1 MPQNSN
7 SVRSVAGISA
17 QFTGAL
23 TELKKLKFVFGI
35 QIVYFSEIL
44 RAKYPKLEYWS
55 DENPSVITSR
65 WRKRHFGITLFEN
78 TNFSTFKFSFK
89 IPKTPPKIGTFQNQK
104 TRGGENGM
112 IFPGGENGISL
123 GPGLSKVKKSW
134 TWTRT
139 KKSFKILNWTGSKNF
154 KTWDHENVQISNRTS
169 TESLVQTF
177 NWHTCQNSTFDSEI
191 FWVKLSKRIVHRK
204 WQDFKLIG
212 V

>member
-1 MPQNSN
+1 MPQNLNVPN

-17 QFTGAL
+17 QSTGAL

-55 DENPSVITSR
+55 DGNPSVITSR

-89 IPKTPPKIGTFQNQK
+89 IPKTPPKIPTFQNQK

-123 GPGLSKVKKSW
+123 SAEPWPWSLRYWFWRLNLLISGFGRVHAWYSW
-134 TWTRT
+134 
-139 KKSFKILNWTGSKNF
+139 
-154 KTWDHENVQISNRTS
+154 
-169 TESLVQTF
+169 
-177 NWHTCQNSTFDSEI
+177 
-191 FWVKLSKRIVHRK
+191 
-204 WQDFKLIG
+204 
-212 V
+212 

>member
-1 MPQNSN
+1 MSQNLSVPN

-17 QFTGAL
+17 QSTGAL

-112 IFPGGENGISL
+112 VFPGGENGISL
-123 GPGLSKVKKSW
+123 ILVQKVDFGPLSKGKYSGPKSPFRSNSY
-134 TWTRT
+134 TWLELLQTLFGT
-139 KKSFKILNWTGSKNF
+139 KK
-154 KTWDHENVQISNRTS
+154 
-169 TESLVQTF
+169 
-177 NWHTCQNSTFDSEI
+177 
-191 FWVKLSKRIVHRK
+191 
-204 WQDFKLIG
+204 QDPT
-212 V
+212 

>member
-1 MPQNSN
+1 MPQNLSVPN

-17 QFTGAL
+17 QSTGAL

-112 IFPGGENGISL
+112 IFPGGENGISRSKLL
-123 GPGLSKVKKSW
+123 GSQSKLYHGAPKNYLNFSIRNTKSI
-134 TWTRT
+134 RN
-139 KKSFKILNWTGSKNF
+139 LPLLRG
-154 KTWDHENVQISNRTS
+154 
-169 TESLVQTF
+169 
-177 NWHTCQNSTFDSEI
+177 
-191 FWVKLSKRIVHRK
+191 IV
-204 WQDFKLIG
+204 
-212 V
+212 

>member
-1 MPQNSN
+1 MPQNLSVPN

-17 QFTGAL
+17 QSTGAL

-112 IFPGGENGISL
+112 IFPGGENGIS
-123 GPGLSKVKKSW
+123 PSHHMACV
-134 TWTRT
+134 
-139 KKSFKILNWTGSKNF
+139 TGYK
-154 KTWDHENVQISNRTS
+154 Q
-169 TESLVQTF
+169 
-177 NWHTCQNSTFDSEI
+177 
-191 FWVKLSKRIVHRK
+191 
-204 WQDFKLIG
+204 G
-212 V
+212 

>member
-1 MPQNSN
+1 MPQNLSVPN

-17 QFTGAL
+17 QSTGAL

-112 IFPGGENGISL
+112 IFPGGENGISRHYIMREECEQMCQFWQRSLQCSTL
-123 GPGLSKVKKSW
+123 GGMMKQK
-134 TWTRT
+134 
-139 KKSFKILNWTGSKNF
+139 FG
-154 KTWDHENVQISNRTS
+154 KTWVISYFADLRHA
-169 TESLVQTF
+169 Q
-177 NWHTCQNSTFDSEI
+177 
-191 FWVKLSKRIVHRK
+191 
-204 WQDFKLIG
+204 
-212 V
+212 

>member
-1 MPQNSN
+1 MPQNLSVPN

-17 QFTGAL
+17 QSTGAL

-112 IFPGGENGISL
+112 IFPGGENGIS
-123 GPGLSKVKKSW
+123 PGGIRFDAVEDRCTCLICFATVFFLRFFSPK
-134 TWTRT
+134 
-139 KKSFKILNWTGSKNF
+139 FLI
-154 KTWDHENVQISNRTS
+154 
-169 TESLVQTF
+169 
-177 NWHTCQNSTFDSEI
+177 TCQIVISVRFQKIKLAFLVRILSSDWCSKTFDSYN
-191 FWVKLSKRIVHRK
+191 
-204 WQDFKLIG
+204 FKDQ
-212 V
+212 